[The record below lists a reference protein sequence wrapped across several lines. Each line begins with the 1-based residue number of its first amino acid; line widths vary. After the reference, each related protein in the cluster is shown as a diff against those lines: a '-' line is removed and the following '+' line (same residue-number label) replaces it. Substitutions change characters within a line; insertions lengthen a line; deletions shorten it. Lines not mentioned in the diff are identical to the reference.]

1 MHICIAAP
9 IACAD
14 LAPYLDD
21 RGAGLP
27 AGYTGAPL
35 TAVLIAELLRLG
47 HQVHALT
54 VDYESRLTKSVRA
67 QGHNLICEV
76 LPGRPRV
83 WRREHGRPGRALDL
97 FRDERRAIAGA
108 IIAARPDIVHAH
120 WTYEFALGAIE
131 SKLPHIITV
140 HDSPR
145 QVARHTRSVYRLLR
159 WWMASQALRQ
169 ADALTAV
176 SSYVASEVRAM
187 ARVPIRLVPN
197 PIASGAFEL
206 GSSRLAARGQR
217 VCMVCNGWAALK
229 NPQVALRAFAQLRL
243 QLPDAELHL
252 MGTDFG
258 PGERAAQWAA
268 GQGLADGVHFVG
280 RLPHTELL
288 RRMASMDVLL
298 HTAHEESFGVVIAEA
313 MALGL
318 PVVAGRHSG
327 AVPWVAGAG
336 QWLVDVRHAPS
347 IAQALRDALCDAS
360 AYAAASSAARRE
372 ARRFE
377 AQVVAQAYLS
387 AYAQAL
393 QEPLQ

>member
-108 IIAARPDIVHAH
+108 IVAARPDIVHAH

-176 SSYVASEVRAM
+176 R
-187 ARVPIRLVPN
+187 
-197 PIASGAFEL
+197 
-206 GSSRLAARGQR
+206 GSSHGPCSHPPGAQPDRVRRLRTRQLAPRGARTTRVHGVQR
-217 VCMVCNGWAALK
+217 LG
-229 NPQVALRAFAQLRL
+229 RAEE
-243 QLPDAELHL
+243 P
-252 MGTDFG
+252 
-258 PGERAAQWAA
+258 PGRPARFRTIA
-268 GQGLADGVHFVG
+268 
-280 RLPHTELL
+280 
-288 RRMASMDVLL
+288 
-298 HTAHEESFGVVIAEA
+298 TAI
-313 MALGL
+313 
-318 PVVAGRHSG
+318 AGR
-327 AVPWVAGAG
+327 
-336 QWLVDVRHAPS
+336 
-347 IAQALRDALCDAS
+347 
-360 AYAAASSAARRE
+360 
-372 ARRFE
+372 
-377 AQVVAQAYLS
+377 
-387 AYAQAL
+387 
-393 QEPLQ
+393 